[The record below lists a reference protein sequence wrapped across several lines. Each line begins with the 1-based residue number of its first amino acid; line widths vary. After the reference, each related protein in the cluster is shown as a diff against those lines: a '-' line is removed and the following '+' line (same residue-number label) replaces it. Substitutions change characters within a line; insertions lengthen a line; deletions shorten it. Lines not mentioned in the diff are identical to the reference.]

1 MTRIDLATFAFESVC
16 SFGMFKFKMW
26 LHNAGR
32 VVKRKG
38 SACRSRCF
46 CCPGEACVT
55 HACCALHA
63 WLRLGTDVCLCGWV
77 IFVRVDVRCLGRV

>member
-1 MTRIDLATFAFESVC
+1 MATFAFESVC

-26 LHNAGR
+26 LHNTGR

-77 IFVRVDVRCLGRV
+77 IFVRIDVRCLGRV